1 VGSTA
6 SQFSNIV
13 AELLALVDHPDA
25 RCATQRAGVAA
36 LLRNPGTIPATAD
49 EHL

>member
-1 VGSTA
+1 LAA
-6 SQFSNIV
+6 SQLSNIV
-13 AELLALVDHPDA
+13 AEFLVLVDHSEA
-25 RCATQRAGVAA
+25 RYATQRAGVAA